1 MVNTCGEIEHCTP
14 CTEATPSREGVA
26 SLGGEWREAGEEGGR
41 AASLPP
47 SLPPWVVGELLG
59 VDLSYSDGIF
69 IILDWNLNHWCQ

>member
-41 AASLPP
+41 ASSLPP

-59 VDLSYSDGIF
+59 VIAIF
-69 IILDWNLNHWCQ
+69 GCREVGDIKQNAS

>member
-1 MVNTCGEIEHCTP
+1 MVKEGGQICYSREIEHCPP

-47 SLPPWVVGELLG
+47 LPTQGGSVASLGGEWRPPSLPPSLGGE
-59 VDLSYSDGIF
+59 
-69 IILDWNLNHWCQ
+69 